1 MKSSISD
8 VTFFQYI
15 TKWPCVIF
23 LATFFFFAALALK
36 RWFSGDY
43 LGGSESIHI
52 WSLLKLACAPIL
64 LWVFWAT
71 NKYMA
76 VEDGTL
82 GTPAKPNHQTT
93 HFKQLAVA

>member
-43 LGGSESIHI
+43 LGGSESIYI

-76 VEDGTL
+76 VEDGTVGDTRKAENRKRL
-82 GTPAKPNHQTT
+82 QEP
-93 HFKQLAVA
+93 